1 MDDEIDSSA
10 NSLKPSVQNEG
21 TVFFHLIGKFLE
33 YFLLQYVLFKRFS
46 LTSLIY
52 TIEDQIFSPATRII
66 FTRSKRTDL
75 PICLKVWQRCNNE
88 LYDTEDAIKCI
99 DYLLEGLKFNRRLA
113 PRVYLGIAPI
123 EISENAQNTQEFR
136 RGWLIRHPKKSKLMT
151 GQRYALVMLRLDEN
165 WRLDHQLRSDKLGTR
180 VGMEFLAREVAI
192 IHQALK
198 VAPRDLGKPDSI
210 PMKLVLNTCLFNDAL
225 NNLADNYED
234 IEKYRPIGD
243 LMERAC
249 EGLARDFE
257 QRYRDGHIKR
267 CHGDLKATNLWV
279 QDKSFL
285 WGIKKFRKRLLALDC
300 VDFNPEFCHIDTLS
314 DVAMLAIEIEMRLTN
329 WLSEDVNEQ
338 YEESPAQHFLYTYLE
353 KAQEDCKTLWPLL
366 HFYMAEKSMI
376 CAYMCI
382 LFDGLPTLGK
392 KYLEVAL
399 NHAQELE
406 KLLTPNDTFL
416 QKPGRGF
423 NNVGSSEVKPFGMA
437 ERIYTTITIFNDL
450 CPCTLVSQFFA

>member
-1 MDDEIDSSA
+1 MDAEIDSSVI
-10 NSLKPSVQNEG
+10 SFRPSQQKEG
-21 TVFFHLIGKFLE
+21 TGIFHLICKFIV
-33 YFLLQYVLFKRFS
+33 YFFSQFIFLQRFF

-52 TIEDQIFSPATRII
+52 TIEEQIFSTATRII

-75 PICLKVWQRCNNE
+75 PICLKVWQQCNNE

-113 PRVYLGIAPI
+113 PRVYLGIAQI
-123 EISENAQNTQEFR
+123 EISENAQNTQDFR
-136 RGWLIRHPKKSKLMT
+136 RGWLIRHPQKSKLKT

-165 WRLDHQLRSDKLGTR
+165 WRLDHQLRLGKLGTR
-180 VGMEFLAREVAI
+180 MGIEFLAREVAR

-198 VAPRDLGKPDSI
+198 VAPLDFGKPDSI
-210 PMKLVLNTCLFNDAL
+210 AMKLALNICLFNDAL
-225 NNLADNYED
+225 NRLADNYENV
-234 IEKYRPIGD
+234 EKYRPIKD

-279 QDKSFL
+279 QDKSLL
-285 WGIKKFRKRLLALDC
+285 WGRKKFRKRLLALDC

-314 DVAMLAIEIEMRLTN
+314 DIAMLAIEIEMRIKN
-329 WLSEDVNEQ
+329 WPSEDVNVQ
-338 YEESPAQHFLYTYLE
+338 YKGSPVQHFLYTYLE
-353 KAQEDCKTLWPLL
+353 KTQEDCETLWPLL
-366 HFYMAEKSMI
+366 HFYMTEKSMI

-382 LFDGLPTLGK
+382 LFDGLPTLGE

-406 KLLTPNDTFL
+406 KLLTPMI
-416 QKPGRGF
+416 P
-423 NNVGSSEVKPFGMA
+423 SSKNQVEASTMLTQT
-437 ERIYTTITIFNDL
+437 R
-450 CPCTLVSQFFA
+450 